1 MEYSATRTSPFF
13 VFAATMTAAIFC
25 PVFPDVLYVYIAG
38 TFEPGH
44 SCVVLSMNSMSSGR
58 MLVSLTRDASP
69 IPSFSKQLSKA
80 FKGGFSFG

>member
-1 MEYSATRTSPFF
+1 
-13 VFAATMTAAIFC
+13 
-25 PVFPDVLYVYIAG
+25 VYIAG

-44 SCVVLSMNSMSSGR
+44 SCVVLLMNFMSSGR